1 MKWLHLSDLHIRD
14 NADWNIYVKDLI
26 KLCGDRGPIDLVIVT
41 GDFHNFEDKSDFSKS
56 SQFLK
61 ELIEKLKLD
70 INKDLFL
77 VPGNHDGSSP
87 IAKFKEAFA
96 EHIKADCNNINP
108 EEWDE
113 LVSQFDAYEEFVHG
127 LIENYPEK
135 HPARIHCRKWR
146 DNINFMHLNT
156 AVVADGKSKNKQV
169 VDIDVIAS
177 LELPQD
183 IPTIM
188 LAHNHFN
195 DLHEEQ
201 QERLKGVMRTEN
213 ICAYFCGDR
222 HVQAVNQIMIKDI
235 QNQQIPCIVSYKS
248 SADAKDRYSSYGV
261 IIGSWEKEKAELRGW
276 TWKPGEGF
284 QVDSK
289 ITDQTIEMGKAY
301 RDIFDTKATEPLIQ
315 NCTIDE
321 CDSHPKEIQE
331 EKEYSNNWEW
341 RFRKY
346 YHNMSDNQI
355 DIFNRKYSNR
365 VRKLQRAESNEELKE
380 YVEEADKEGCLI
392 EMLQYMK
399 DIFMKG
405 EKYA

>member
-26 KLCGDRGPIDLVIVT
+26 KLCEDKGPIDLVIVT
-41 GDFHNFEDKSDFSKS
+41 GDLHNFKDNSDFSKS
-56 SQFLK
+56 SKFLEK
-61 ELIEKLKLD
+61 LIEKLELD
-70 INKDLFL
+70 ISKDLFL
-77 VPGNHDGSSP
+77 IPGNHDGSSP

-96 EHIKADCNNINP
+96 EHIKADCANINP
-108 EEWDE
+108 EEWEE
-113 LVSQFDAYEEFVHG
+113 LVSQFDAYEKFVHS
-127 LIENYPEK
+127 IIKNYPEK
-135 HPARIHCRKWR
+135 HPARVHCRKWR
-146 DNINFMHLNT
+146 DSINFMHLNS
-156 AVVADGKSKNKQV
+156 AVVADGKSKDKQM

-201 QERLKGVMRTEN
+201 QERLKGIMRTEN

-222 HVQAVNQIMIKDI
+222 HVQDVNQIMIKDI
-235 QNQQIPCIVSYKS
+235 QNQQIPCVVSYKS
-248 SADAKDRYSSYGV
+248 SADAKDKYSSYGV
-261 IIGSWEKEKAELRGW
+261 IIGSWETEKAELRGW

-284 QVDSK
+284 RVDSK

-301 RDIFDTKATEPLIQ
+301 IDVSETKSTQPLIQ

-321 CDSHPKEIQE
+321 FDNNPKDIQE
-331 EKEYSNNWEW
+331 EKEFLNNQEW
-341 RFRKY
+341 KFRKY

-355 DIFNRKYSNR
+355 DLFNRKYSNR
-365 VRKLQRAESNEELKE
+365 VRKLHRGESNECLKE
-380 YVEEADKEGCLI
+380 YVVEANKKCCLA
-392 EMLQYMK
+392 EMLQYMEN
-399 DIFMKG
+399 IFTKG
-405 EKYA
+405 DKNA

>member
-1 MKWLHLSDLHIRD
+1 MKWLHLSDLHIRY
-14 NADWNIYVKDLI
+14 NADWNIYVKDLL
-26 KLCGDRGPIDLVIVT
+26 KLCEDRGPIDLVIVT

-96 EHIKADCNNINP
+96 EHIKADCTNINP
-108 EEWDE
+108 EEWEE

-127 LIENYPEK
+127 LIKNYPEK
-135 HPARIHCRKWR
+135 HPARVHCRKWR
-146 DNINFMHLNT
+146 DNINFMHLNS
-156 AVVADGKSKNKQV
+156 AVVADGKSKDKQV

-201 QERLKGVMRTEN
+201 QERLKGVMRTQN

-235 QNQQIPCIVSYKS
+235 QNQQIPCVVSYKS

-261 IIGSWEKEKAELRGW
+261 IIGSWENEKAELRGW

-284 QVDSK
+284 RVDSK

-301 RDIFDTKATEPLIQ
+301 IDVIDTKATEPLIQ

-321 CDSHPKEIQE
+321 FDSHPKEIQE
-331 EKEYSNNWEW
+331 EKECLNDQEWE
-341 RFRKY
+341 FRKY

-355 DIFNRKYSNR
+355 DLFNRKYSNR
-365 VRKLQRAESNEELKE
+365 VRKLHKAENNKWLKE
-380 YVEEADKEGCLI
+380 YVEEADKEGCLV
-392 EMLQYMK
+392 EMLQYME

-405 EKYA
+405 ERYA

>member
-26 KLCGDRGPIDLVIVT
+26 NLCAKEGPIDLVIVT
-41 GDFHNFEDKSDFSKS
+41 GDFHNFKEKSDFSKA

-61 ELIEKLKLD
+61 KLINKLKLD
-70 INKDLFL
+70 ISKDLFL

-96 EHIKADCNNINP
+96 EHIKSDCANINS
-108 EEWDE
+108 EEWIE
-113 LVSQFDAYEEFVHG
+113 LVAQFEAYEKFVHG
-127 LIENYPEK
+127 LIKDYPEK
-135 HPARIHCRKWR
+135 HPAGVHCRTWK
-146 DNINFMHLNT
+146 DCINFMHLNS
-156 AVVADGKSKNKQV
+156 AVVADGKSKDRQV
-169 VDIDVIAS
+169 VDIDAIAS
-177 LELPQD
+177 LEMPED
-183 IPTIM
+183 IPTVI
-188 LAHNHFN
+188 LAHNHFS

-201 QERLKGVMRTEN
+201 QKRLKGVMRNEN

-222 HVQAVNQIMIKDI
+222 HIQDVNQITVKDI
-235 QNQQIPCIVSYKS
+235 QNQQIPCVVSYKS

-261 IIGSWEKEKAELRGW
+261 IIGSWETEKAELKGW
-276 TWKPGEGF
+276 TWQSGEGF
-284 QVDSK
+284 CIDPK

-301 RDIFDTKATEPLIQ
+301 VNVFETKSTGLIVQ
-315 NCTIDE
+315 NCIVDE
-321 CDSHPKEIQE
+321 FDNHQKETQDE
-331 EKEYSNNWEW
+331 TEYQYNHEWE
-341 RFRKY
+341 FRKY

-355 DIFNRKYSNR
+355 DIFNRKYLNR
-365 VRKLQRAESNEELKE
+365 VRKLQKAESNEELKE
-380 YVEEADKEGCLI
+380 YVEKADKEGCLI